1 MAFES
6 SADAE
11 WLKPPSST
19 LGLHQVYPDRRIKSN
34 PSLDVVFVH
43 GLGGDSYST
52 WSGSKGLWI
61 RDLLPKSPFYEDA
74 RIFTFGYDARAFL
87 RPFSK
92 STRGRT
98 FTFAEA
104 LLSDLRDKRISPA
117 AKKRPIVFLGHSLG
131 GIVIKAALR
140 HAHALESLYGDI
152 LEATKAIVFF
162 GTPHQGADA
171 AAWAAMLGGLGKIIG
186 VQSTEVV
193 EELKRWSDPLVE
205 LTTTFSELLA
215 RFDITTYCETKK
227 INGIL
232 VVPQGSAKLGHK
244 NEQSRDLVGNHR
256 EICKFTE
263 DDPNWHI
270 VIGRLEAVVERIQMS
285 NEITLPEVPDSYRST
300 EAGAVVDQDDEKLAS
315 RFKQL
320 SKTSHY

>member
-1 MAFES
+1 MVSEPG
-6 SADAE
+6 ADDE
-11 WLKPPSST
+11 LLKAPPSN
-19 LGLHQVYPDRRIKSN
+19 LGLHQVYPDRRTKSN

-43 GLGGDSYST
+43 GLGGDSFST
-52 WSGSKGLWI
+52 WTGSNGLWI

-117 AKKRPIVFLGHSLG
+117 AKKRPIIFLGHSLG

-140 HAHALESLYGDI
+140 HAHALESLYGEI

-186 VQSTEVV
+186 LQSTEVV

-205 LTTTFSELLA
+205 LTTTFSELLP

-227 INGIL
+227 TNGIL

-256 EICKFTE
+256 EICKISE

-270 VIGRLEAVVERIQMS
+270 VIGRLEAIVELIQIS
-285 NEITLPEVPDSYRST
+285 NEITLPEAPKGYSSI
-300 EAGAVVDQDDEKLAS
+300 EAGAVVSQEDDELT
-315 RFKQL
+315 RRLQQL
-320 SKTSHY
+320 KK